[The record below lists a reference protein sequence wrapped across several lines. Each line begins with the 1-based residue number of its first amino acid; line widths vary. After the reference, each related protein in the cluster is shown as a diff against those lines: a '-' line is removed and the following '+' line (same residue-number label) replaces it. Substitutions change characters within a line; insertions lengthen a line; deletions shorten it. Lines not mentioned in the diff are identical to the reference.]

1 MSNDLGSFWRTTA
14 LSVWSE
20 DRNVGVGGD
29 SLKVFLTRK
38 FKYVAHKLHLPILFP
53 GQAVLIECCIFLL
66 SPDAV
71 SESNPTHSE
80 MLPHPCTLP
89 RRLESNSIPG
99 RAAIGRSQKP
109 GSRVSA
115 HMVPQQPNLGLG
127 ARFCHQPLSAPVP
140 PQVGARQPASQG
152 PSSENV
158 IWAPPAI
165 PESNRQSPSE

>member
-1 MSNDLGSFWRTTA
+1 M
-14 LSVWSE
+14 
-20 DRNVGVGGD
+20 
-29 SLKVFLTRK
+29 
-38 FKYVAHKLHLPILFP
+38 AHKLHFPILFP
-53 GQAVLIECCIFLL
+53 GQAVLIECCIFLP

-71 SESNPTHSE
+71 SESIPTHSE

-89 RRLESNSIPG
+89 HQLKSNSIPG
-99 RAAIGRSQKP
+99 RAVIGRSQKP

-115 HMVPQQPNLGLG
+115 HMVPQQPHLGLG
-127 ARFCHQPLSAPVP
+127 ARLCHQPLSAPVP

-165 PESNRQSPSE
+165 PESNRQSSSEKTLVNLR